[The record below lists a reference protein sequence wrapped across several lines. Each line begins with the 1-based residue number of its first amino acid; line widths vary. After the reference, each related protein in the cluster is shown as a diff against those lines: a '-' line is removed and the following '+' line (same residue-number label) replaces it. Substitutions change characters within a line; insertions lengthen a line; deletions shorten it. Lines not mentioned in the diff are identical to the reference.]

1 MKAPLENKE
10 IVFVMKIIELKLLG
24 GKFKLNL
31 LAFRRKPLENANKGI
46 NMRNI
51 INPTHLGI
59 NNLSSNVDA
68 LKD

>member
-1 MKAPLENKE
+1 
-10 IVFVMKIIELKLLG
+10 MKIIELKFLG

-46 NMRNI
+46 NIRNI